1 MRPLRS
7 AESHGVSLSVV
18 SCSQSGELDPED
30 IRRAITGKTR
40 LIVLSHASNVSGTIM
55 PVADVGAIAREH
67 GISLCVDAAQ
77 AAGSLEINVE
87 ESCIDL
93 LAFTGHK
100 SLYGPQGTGGLY
112 IAPGL
117 DEKIAPLMMGGTGS
131 ASEREEQPSF
141 MPDKYE
147 SGTPNT
153 PGIAGLLAGMRFVA
167 SLGVH
172 AIRAQE
178 MRLVG
183 TLRDGLRSVPGV
195 KLYGPAGTDRSIAVV
210 SFSVDGV
217 DPSMVA
223 FRLDEEFGIMARS
236 GLHCAPAAHR
246 TIGTFPTGTLRL
258 SLGCFNTEDDVA
270 SMDAVTR
277 LKRISRE
284 TSGTDLHDCRAG
296 LVPACNFINNSL
308 KGERIYGNDYRCP
321 GACVPPACQIELKG
335 LDENDE
341 VVVLVN
347 DKVAREN
354 VRRLATTMGAAVEEE
369 QHGTEIRLRIT
380 KDGSCSLAQDII
392 AGQGPVVTVITSDTM
407 GSPDTVL
414 GGVLMKSF
422 LNTLT
427 QTTPAPDV
435 MILYN
440 AGVKLAVQAPRCSKT
455 SALTSAGVRIL
466 VCGPA

>member
-1 MRPLRS
+1 MKQESVTYLDNAASTWPKPVEVIAAMEHVLREEAANPGRSGHRLSVQAARIIAEAREEAAGLFGVSDPLRIVFTKNATESLNIVIQGMLRPGDHAITSAMEHNSVMRPLRS

-258 SLGCFNTEDDVA
+258 SLGCFNTEDDVGKA
-270 SMDAVTR
+270 VDAVS
-277 LKRISRE
+277 RIE
-284 TSGTDLHDCRAG
+284 
-296 LVPACNFINNSL
+296 
-308 KGERIYGNDYRCP
+308 KG
-321 GACVPPACQIELKG
+321 
-335 LDENDE
+335 
-341 VVVLVN
+341 
-347 DKVAREN
+347 
-354 VRRLATTMGAAVEEE
+354 
-369 QHGTEIRLRIT
+369 
-380 KDGSCSLAQDII
+380 
-392 AGQGPVVTVITSDTM
+392 
-407 GSPDTVL
+407 
-414 GGVLMKSF
+414 
-422 LNTLT
+422 
-427 QTTPAPDV
+427 
-435 MILYN
+435 
-440 AGVKLAVQAPRCSKT
+440 
-455 SALTSAGVRIL
+455 
-466 VCGPA
+466 